1 MTVEQLLTDYAP
13 VFLIIVGVFLVT
25 IWWMATTHTKINRL
39 NSEFDEINKKLD
51 KIDIASAGNGS
62 SVN

>member
-1 MTVEQLLTDYAP
+1 MTIEQLLTDYAP

-39 NSEFDEINKKLD
+39 NSQFDEINKKLD
-51 KIDIASAGNGS
+51 KYEGE
-62 SVN
+62 